1 MNKFKTLISLLGL
14 LLVITACATP
24 VASPNTDQPVVPPA
38 TQASNPAVVTEV
50 PPSPF
55 PDTPAPAVID
65 APLVD
70 APSLVTIRFLN
81 ELDGWGI
88 TETQIVR
95 TNDGG
100 VTWYNVTPPDLT
112 QAGYSVSTSIL
123 DNQHVWIQLPDM
135 SNYPNAGTLYRTSDA
150 GITWTFVTTP
160 FSGAGITFLDNN
172 NGWALVDLGAGA
184 GSQGVAVFQTTDGGA
199 TWNQTYTNDP
209 NQPNAKD
216 SLPLGGIKSGLTPL
230 NMQTA
235 WVSGVTYS
243 DGTVYLYRT
252 DDGGANWAQVTT
264 LALPS
269 VAQNTQVGFEPVKIV
284 SATDAF
290 VTVRVPSD
298 QSQLAV
304 FISNDA
310 GNTWAFTPTLIPNG
324 GSADFLSAT
333 EAVIYNGEQFYVTHD
348 AARTWSIM
356 PPDVIF
362 GDTFAMMD
370 FVNVSTGWVITIDP
384 TTNHR
389 TLYRTSDGGLTWFP
403 VIP

>member
-24 VASPNTDQPVVPPA
+24 VASPTTDQPAVPPA
-38 TQASNPAVVTEV
+38 TQASNPAVVTEA

-70 APSLVTIRFLN
+70 APSLVDIHFMN
-81 ELDGWGI
+81 EIDGWGV

-100 VTWYNVTPPDLT
+100 VTWYNVTPPEVT
-112 QAGYSVSTSIL
+112 TTGYNAHLNVL
-123 DNQHVWIQLPDM
+123 DNAHVWVQITDYAV
-135 SNYPNAGTLYRTSDA
+135 SIENSTLYRTAD
-150 GITWTFVTTP
+150 GGGTWVKFTVP
-160 FSGAGITFLDNN
+160 FASGRITFLDDK
-172 NGWALVDLGAGA
+172 NGWAFGDLGAGA
-184 GSQGVAVFQTTDGGA
+184 GSNAVAVFQTTDGGA

-264 LALPS
+264 LALPP
-269 VAQNTQVGFEPVKIV
+269 VAQNTQVGFEPVTIV

-310 GNTWAFTPTLIPNG
+310 GNTWSFTPTLIPNG

-348 AARTWSIM
+348 AARTWSII

-389 TLYRTSDGGLTWFP
+389 SLYRTSDGGLTWFP